1 MKVTSISIANITI
14 HFFFQNSIVYTRIFL
29 CLLFRSGKIVMKA
42 RIGIMSEDLIR
53 RHMINVA
60 AGNTTHN
67 KHIPSLWFTSLD
79 EASKLLCNENI
90 ELMILMSKEKP
101 DSLSELAEIS
111 GHHTANCHENSTSYH
126 QKDLF
131 SSRRKAMLVAP

>member
-1 MKVTSISIANITI
+1 
-14 HFFFQNSIVYTRIFL
+14 
-29 CLLFRSGKIVMKA
+29 
-42 RIGIMSEDLIR
+42 MSEDLIR

-101 DSLSELAEIS
+101 ESLSELAEIS
-111 GHHTANCHENSTSYH
+111 GHHIRELSRKLDFLSSKGFIQFEEKGNARRPIALFTDFEILLGKELENTLQESY
-126 QKDLF
+126 
-131 SSRRKAMLVAP
+131 SA